1 MLPAL
6 TLLPLLMTACPTTP
20 PARVE
25 QASATLRRSTI
36 AAWLDTGGLPVSE
49 GFSISPGRAAGCAWL
64 ARRGQLV
71 APSHGK
77 VEVAADQVTL
87 TAIAYRNHLRYE
99 VRLIWRGRVK
109 PAVTSG
115 ELVSA
120 GQRLASLH
128 AGVELSVMVDGA
140 PLSAEALFAEWA
152 ELFDPHREE
161 RLVIVDQG
169 SREMWLR
176 IGEEVQ
182 RVRIG
187 FGQTPGKKVER
198 GDNKSPRGMY
208 FITNRH
214 RGEFG
219 GPYGAYYGGHWI
231 KVNYP
236 NRFDAQRGLEQG
248 WLNGDQAA
256 AISRAWRKRELTNQ
270 KTRLGGGIGFHGW
283 IDSWSD
289 ENPWLSWGCLVM
301 HNEDITRLFDQMP
314 HGTMVVLL

>member
-1 MLPAL
+1 M
-6 TLLPLLMTACPTTP
+6 
-20 PARVE
+20 
-25 QASATLRRSTI
+25 
-36 AAWLDTGGLPVSE
+36 
-49 GFSISPGRAAGCAWL
+49 
-64 ARRGQLV
+64 
-71 APSHGK
+71 
-77 VEVAADQVTL
+77 
-87 TAIAYRNHLRYE
+87 
-99 VRLIWRGRVK
+99 
-109 PAVTSG
+109 
-115 ELVSA
+115 
-120 GQRLASLH
+120 
-128 AGVELSVMVDGA
+128 
-140 PLSAEALFAEWA
+140 
-152 ELFDPHREE
+152 
-161 RLVIVDQG
+161 
-169 SREMWLR
+169 
-176 IGEEVQ
+176 Q